1 MSLLPSQTPSVIPF
15 ALNKYMNIYSLAVS
29 NSATAPDTK
38 VEVGTGICRD
48 STDVYDMI
56 NAAAVTIDC
65 EVNGLNG
72 LDTGS
77 LGASKVYYVH
87 LVSDPVHG
95 NTTGAMLSLSATNPV
110 MPSNYS
116 AFRVI
121 GYMMTD
127 SSSDLLL
134 CYNSG
139 NENARVFKYD
149 APQAT
154 AVTAGAA
161 TSYTAVALTA
171 LVPPV
176 ENLEVSIA
184 YALTPSAASQ
194 TLKMTP
200 GNATGDAVTI
210 TGQVASVVV
219 SGNANVLSKVT
230 SAVPEIDYKVS
241 NAAAAV
247 AISVAGFNYYL

>member
-1 MSLLPSQTPSVIPF
+1 MSLLPSQTPSVVPF

-29 NSATAPDTK
+29 NSATAPDTE

-56 NAAAVTIDC
+56 NAAAVTIDGA
-65 EVNGLNG
+65 VNGLNG

-77 LGASKVYYVH
+77 LGVSKVYYVH

-95 NTTGAMLSLSATNPV
+95 NTTGAMLSLSATAPV
-110 MPSNYS
+110 MPNNYS

-139 NENARVFKYD
+139 NENARVFTYD
-149 APQAT
+149 APISVGST
-154 AVTAGAA
+154 AAA
-161 TSYTAVALTA
+161 ASYADIDLSAFVPAVD
-171 LVPPV
+171 
-176 ENLEVSIA
+176 NLEVSIA
-184 YALTPSAASQ
+184 YAYSANAASDAFE
-194 TLKMTP
+194 LK
-200 GNATGDAVTI
+200 GANAVGDAVTI
-210 TGQVASVVV
+210 YNPVASKLVG
-219 SGNANVLSKVT
+219 GNVDVLAQIKTALPQISYKTPAVVT
-230 SAVPEIDYKVS
+230 SLTLK
-241 NAAAAV
+241 
-247 AISVAGFNYYL
+247 VAGFKYYL